1 MINKRQFVVSRHR
14 PWRRLAI
21 VFALVVTVVA
31 SGYGLYDFGRYRGG
45 YDQLAANRN
54 IGELMLEIERLSERN
69 ASLIDQNAMLNR
81 YSRIDRDAHEEV
93 KVALNVALQKS
104 IELREELAFYRS
116 LVSPSEMEP
125 GLHIQRFSVEA
136 DTEPSSFN
144 YKLVLTQV
152 RKNNRAAMGVVLL
165 RFSGLLGDDTVI
177 YSLSDIAK
185 VNTEDL
191 NFNFKYFQSF
201 EGNLR
206 FSRRFMPKSVSITVK
221 PEGKRLKS
229 VKKTLK
235 WVTALNGSE

>member
-1 MINKRQFVVSRHR
+1 MG
-14 PWRRLAI
+14 AG
-21 VFALVVTVVA
+21 
-31 SGYGLYDFGRYRGG
+31 GYGLYDFGRFRGG
-45 YDQLAANRN
+45 YDELVSQQD
-54 IGELMLEIERLSERN
+54 IGKLESEIEQLIQRN
-69 ASLIDQNAMLNR
+69 DLLVNQNAMLDR
-81 YSRIDRDAHEEV
+81 YSRIDRNAHEEV
-93 KVALNVALQKS
+93 KAALNSAQQKS

-125 GLHIQRFSVEA
+125 GLHIQNFSAEVDA
-136 DTEPSSFN
+136 EPASFN

-152 RKNNRAAMGVVLL
+152 RKNNRAAVGVVLL
-165 RFSGLLGDDTVI
+165 RFSGLVDGNAVI

-206 FSRRFMPKSVSITVK
+206 FPTRFVPKSVSITVK

-229 VKKTLK
+229 VHKTIK
-235 WVTALNGSE
+235 WVIALSGSQ